1 MTEKDN
7 PAIGMYCRRCGCQHC
22 SVSNTERLK
31 NGSVRRRRT
40 CRNCG
45 YRFVTFELSI
55 QELPSSRQNSK
66 EGLKTKSIGTQ
77 SFNLHEQ

>member
-1 MTEKDN
+1 MTEKDQQ
-7 PAIGMYCRRCGCQHC
+7 AIGMYCRRCGCQHC

-45 YRFVTFELSI
+45 YRFVTFELSYAD
-55 QELPSSRQNSK
+55 LSLVKRK
-66 EGLKTKSIGTQ
+66 EFGNPGTTK
-77 SFNLHEQ
+77 

>member
-1 MTEKDN
+1 MTEKEQTS
-7 PAIGMYCRRCGCQHC
+7 IGMFCRRCGCQHC

-45 YRFVTFELSI
+45 YRFVTFELNNADLAMVKRNESG
-55 QELPSSRQNSK
+55 NA
-66 EGLKTKSIGTQ
+66 GATK
-77 SFNLHEQ
+77 

>member
-1 MTEKDN
+1 MTERN
-7 PAIGMYCRRCGCQHC
+7 QPTIGMYCRRCGCQHC

-45 YRFVTFELSI
+45 YRFVTFELSNADLA
-55 QELPSSRQNSK
+55 QVANQSQSNSALQN
-66 EGLKTKSIGTQ
+66 
-77 SFNLHEQ
+77 

>member
-1 MTEKDN
+1 MTEKEQ

-45 YRFVTFELSI
+45 YRFVTFELSNADLA
-55 QELPSSRQNSK
+55 QVANQSQSNSALQN
-66 EGLKTKSIGTQ
+66 
-77 SFNLHEQ
+77 

>member
-1 MTEKDN
+1 MTEKDQL
-7 PAIGMYCRRCGCQHC
+7 AIGMFCRRCGCQHC

-45 YRFVTFELSI
+45 YRFVTLELNNADLALFKRIKSG
-55 QELPSSRQNSK
+55 NS
-66 EGLKTKSIGTQ
+66 GTAK
-77 SFNLHEQ
+77 